1 MKLSDVL
8 VYVAFAW
15 AVLILSGCMTTYS
28 VSKILPDGESVT
40 VEVRSFREFEAPILH
55 YSRSDDSVNFDFG
68 AASATTAVSPVEQA
82 AAALLLQIPS
92 LMAPAPQQ

>member
-1 MKLSDVL
+1 MKLSNLL
-8 VYVAFAW
+8 VYAAFAW

-55 YSRSDDSVNFDFG
+55 YSRSDDSVTFDFG

-82 AAALLLQIPS
+82 AAQLLLQMPAM
-92 LMAPAPQQ
+92 LAPQP